1 MKITQ
6 EAKVHKPIQ
15 SELVNSIRKVSKFTS
30 WVIIPLGI
38 ILFVEAFW
46 LRDAGIKTSVVAS
59 AAALLGMLPKGLV
72 LL

>member
-38 ILFVEAFW
+38 ILFVEAF
-46 LRDAGIKTSVVAS
+46 G
-59 AAALLGMLPKGLV
+59 
-72 LL
+72 